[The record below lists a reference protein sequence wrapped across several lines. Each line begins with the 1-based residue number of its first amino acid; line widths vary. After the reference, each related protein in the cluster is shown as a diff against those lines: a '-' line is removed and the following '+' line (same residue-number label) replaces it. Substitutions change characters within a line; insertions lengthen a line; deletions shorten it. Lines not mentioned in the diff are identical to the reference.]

1 MNALKKSIRQ
11 NPRVIRIR
19 QTALAIRIRQ
29 NALVKSIRKTLF
41 NETETTIADLIDQV
55 VVDFK
60 ILMNRYSGHQTIQ
73 FPMVFDILLCPQDY
87 ESLEQP
93 IKGVFGEI
101 IEKHFYYYIK
111 EKRDSIPG
119 SVVNAM
125 NKYWLFRFGECPAGI
140 KINGKEKSPTSGKI
154 LTIASFISEDILNGS
169 QQGEGQKNGVRK
181 TGTNTRSS
189 FAGKAI
195 NLEFLRGGV
204 LLPNNTAVFMFDS
217 ELSRVIPVKTNNGFA
232 SITWRSIM
240 SSRESKQPFI
250 MKESP
255 ITISGPK
262 REGEGSA
269 FVMIIDDNKV
279 EKDHVQIR
287 YIGDNKQFQ
296 ICAYADGVVVDENPI
311 PKSKSDSPNWKPLP
325 KDSEIIIRD
334 SISIA
339 FKAL

>member
-1 MNALKKSIRQ
+1 MNTFIKSIQQ
-11 NPRVIRIR
+11 NPRVISIR

-29 NALVKSIRKTLF
+29 SALVKSLRKALF
-41 NETETTIADLIDQV
+41 NETETTIVDLIDQV
-55 VVDFK
+55 IVDFK
-60 ILMNRYSGHQTIQ
+60 ILMKRNSGRQTIQ

-87 ESLEQP
+87 QSFEQS
-93 IKGVFGEI
+93 IYGAFDEI
-101 IEKHFYYYIK
+101 IRNCYYYIK
-111 EKRDSIPG
+111 EKRDSITG

-125 NKYWLFRFGECPAGI
+125 NKYWLFRFGECPATI
-140 KINGKEKSPTSGKI
+140 KINGKEKIPTPGKI
-154 LTIASFISEDILNGS
+154 LTIASFISDDLLNGS

-204 LLPNNTAVFMFDS
+204 LLPNNTAVFMFDP

-232 SITWRSIM
+232 SITWRSLM

-269 FVMIIDDNKV
+269 FVMIIEDNKL
-279 EKDHVQIR
+279 EKDHIQIR
-287 YIGDNKQFQ
+287 YSEEGRQFQ
-296 ICAYADGVVVDENPI
+296 ICAYADGVVVDEMPI
-311 PKSKSDSPNWKPLP
+311 PISKSDSPNWKPLP
-325 KDSEIIIRD
+325 KDSEIIIRN
-334 SISIA
+334 SVSIA

>member
-1 MNALKKSIRQ
+1 MNTLIKSIRQ
-11 NPRVIRIR
+11 NALVMRIR
-19 QTALAIRIRQ
+19 QS
-29 NALVKSIRKTLF
+29 ALVKSIRKKIF
-41 NETETTIADLIDQV
+41 DESETDI
-55 VVDFK
+55 VDFMDQ
-60 ILMNRYSGHQTIQ
+60 IEVDFMVLMKHNSGRRTIQ

-87 ESLEQP
+87 KTLEQAILGILP
-93 IKGVFGEI
+93 ELISD
-101 IEKHFYYYIK
+101 FYGIIK
-111 EKRDSIPG
+111 ERRDNTPG
-119 SVVNAM
+119 SVVNVT
-125 NKYWLFRFGECPAGI
+125 NKYWQFRFSECPAET
-140 KINGKEKSPTSGKI
+140 INAKLVPGQI
-154 LTIASFISEDILNGS
+154 LTHACLFSEDLLSGS
-169 QQGEGQKNGVRK
+169 QQDGVQKTGVRK

-189 FAGKAI
+189 LAGKAI
-195 NLEFLRGGV
+195 NLEILRGGV
-204 LLPNNTAVFMFDS
+204 LLPNNTAVFGFNSD
-217 ELSRVIPVKTNNGFA
+217 LSQDLNGIVGAQVKVNDALA
-232 SITWRSIM
+232 SITWRSIT
-240 SSRESKQPFI
+240 SSKGSKQPYI

-269 FVMIIDDNKV
+269 FVMIIEDNKL

-287 YIGDNKQFQ
+287 YIEGNKQFQ